1 MSAQGGHILVT
12 FAALEDATQDLHQTR
27 AALEGRLEELRSY
40 LTQLNVAWVGG
51 ANDAYAGYQQMWDE
65 SYISL
70 NDILARHTGQ
80 PVEKVSS
87 DTDRD
92 FFMSAQEAM
101 EYGVV
106 DRVMGRAEHEQVVE
120 ATPIPTEPR
129 L

>member
-40 LTQLNVAWVGG
+40 LAQLNVAWVGG

-70 NDILARHTGQ
+70 NDILARIG
-80 PVEKVSS
+80 VLL
-87 DTDRD
+87 
-92 FFMSAQEAM
+92 AQRNA
-101 EYGVV
+101 EYLST
-106 DRVMGRAEHEQVVE
+106 EQ
-120 ATPIPTEPR
+120 ANTASWA
-129 L
+129 